1 MLSLALIQACNYLLR
16 WFPMIR
22 VWCSFGTLF
31 GVGFD
36 SGTGPNLVLDIDNI
50 DIAEPAEHATRPAQY
65 G

>member
-1 MLSLALIQACNYLLR
+1 
-16 WFPMIR
+16 MIR